1 MHAITL
7 QSTLSPDA
15 YLQPSDHVD
24 FHDRG
29 IQERIRTFDQTTEL
43 ERIQAA
49 YEFVRD
55 EISHS
60 MDIRSPE
67 VTRRAS
73 EVLRQGHGICYA
85 KSHLLA
91 ALLRGMGIPAG
102 MCYQRLTWDDTV
114 EGGHAI
120 HALNTVYL
128 REKDQWIRLDARGN
142 KEGVNAQFFIGKE
155 QLAYTTRPEL
165 GEVDYETNFHE
176 PPPAIIEALEN
187 HSDCMQMCAAGLPT
201 ELKEHAQAE

>member
-7 QSTLSPDA
+7 QSTLSLDA
-15 YLQPSDHVD
+15 YLQPSDYID
-24 FHDRG
+24 FHDAD
-29 IQERIRTFDQTTEL
+29 IQERIRTFDQPTEL

-55 EISHS
+55 QIDHS
-60 MDIRSPE
+60 MDIRSSE

-73 EVLRQGHGICYA
+73 EVLRKGHGICYA

-102 MCYQRLTWDDTV
+102 MCYQRLAWDDTV
-114 EGGHAI
+114 EGGYVL

-128 REKDQWIRLDARGN
+128 REKEQWIRLDARGN
-142 KEGVNAQFFIGKE
+142 KTGINARFSTQIE
-155 QLAYTTRPEL
+155 QLAYNTRSEFD
-165 GEVDYETNFHE
+165 EVDYETNFHE
-176 PPPAIIEALEN
+176 PHPAIIEALEN
-187 HSDCMQMCAAGLPT
+187 HSDCMQMCATGLPT
-201 ELKEHAQAE
+201 ELID

>member
-1 MHAITL
+1 MHTFTL
-7 QSTLSPDA
+7 QSTSSLDA
-15 YLQPSDHVD
+15 YLQSSDYID
-24 FHDRG
+24 FHEVG
-29 IQERIRTFDQTTEL
+29 IQERIRTFDQPTEL

-60 MDIRSPE
+60 MDIRSSE

-73 EVLRQGHGICYA
+73 QVLQKGHGICYA

-91 ALLRGMGIPAG
+91 ALLRGMGIPSG
-102 MCYQRLTWDDTV
+102 LCYQRLAWDDTV
-114 EGGHAI
+114 EGGHSL

-128 REKDQWIRLDARGN
+128 REKDQWVRLDARGN
-142 KEGVNAQFFIGKE
+142 KEGVNAQFFTDKE
-155 QLAYTTRPEL
+155 QLAYVTRPEL

-176 PPPAIIEALEN
+176 PHPAIIEALEN
-187 HSDCMQMCAAGLPT
+187 HSDCMQMCDTGLPA
-201 ELKEHAQAE
+201 ELKA